1 MSDETSRRALRP
13 VVTAHLFPELLTGLL
28 ELLTGLDTGEW
39 AAPVPRKS
47 WSVREVALHL
57 LGVDVGLLS
66 RQRDGHA
73 AAGARIDDYEGLVR
87 FLKTHNDTWVDAARR
102 ISPRLLCDLLRFTG
116 DQVSDYVQSLDPD
129 APTEPVSWAGP
140 DPAPTWLHVARE
152 YTERWHHQQH
162 IRDAVAKPGY
172 GSVRYLR
179 PALETFVR
187 ALPRAYRKVEAPEH
201 TVIEMAISGAAGD
214 KWLLV
219 RESEAWRLYL
229 GHTPAPDA
237 LVVLPQEIA
246 WRLFTRWIAR
256 QDALRESRVR
266 GDPSL
271 ASVVF
276 DTVAVIA

>member
-1 MSDETSRRALRP
+1 MSGETTRRAPRC
-13 VVTAHLFPELLTGLL
+13 VVTAPLFPELLTGLL
-28 ELLTGLDTGEW
+28 DLLAGLDAGEW
-39 AAPVPRKS
+39 ATPVPRKS
-47 WSVREVALHL
+47 WSVKEVALHL

-73 AAGARIDDYEGLVR
+73 AAGARIDDHAGLVR
-87 FLKTHNDTWVDAARR
+87 FLKAHNDTWVDAARR

-140 DPAPTWLHVARE
+140 EPAPTWLHVARE

-162 IRDAVAKPGY
+162 IRNAVAKPGY
-172 GSVRYLR
+172 GGARYLR
-179 PALETFVR
+179 PALDTFVR
-187 ALPRAYRKVEAPEH
+187 ALPHAYRNVGAPEH
-201 TVIEMAISGAAGD
+201 TVIEVAISGTAGD

-219 RESEAWRLYL
+219 REPAAWRLYL
-229 GHTPAPDA
+229 GHAAAPDA

-246 WRLFTRWIAR
+246 WRLFTKWIAK
-256 QDALRESRVR
+256 QDAVRESEIR

-271 ASVVF
+271 ASTVF